1 MSLARI
7 TLLSALA
14 MTAFAANSLLCR
26 LALKNTQ
33 ISPAGFTS
41 IRILSGALILWL
53 IVSMR
58 RGRAGL
64 KGNWSSAA
72 ALFVYAS
79 AFSFAY
85 VKLPA
90 AVGTLILFGSVQ
102 ATMIGYGFLKGER
115 MRGLQVAGLCLALGG
130 LVIMVFP
137 GLSTP
142 SPTSAL
148 LMMAAGVAW
157 GIYSLRG
164 RGSSDPTADTAGN
177 FMRAAAFAALMGVG
191 MFADHS
197 LDGAGIW
204 YAVASGAVASGIG
217 YAVWYSV
224 LRGLPATNAATI
236 QLSVPVIAAAGAL
249 IVLGE
254 EITVRL
260 IAGSIAILG
269 GVFLAI
275 SSRKP

>member
-1 MSLARI
+1 
-7 TLLSALA
+7 

-26 LALKNTQ
+26 LALKSTRIN
-33 ISPAGFTS
+33 PAAFTS
-41 IRILSGALILWL
+41 IRILSGALMLWL
-53 IVSMR
+53 IVSLR
-58 RGRAGL
+58 RGRTGL
-64 KGNWSSAA
+64 KGNWPSAA
-72 ALFVYAS
+72 ALFAYAS

-102 ATMIGYGFLKGER
+102 ATMIGYGFLTGEKI
-115 MRGLQVAGLCLALGG
+115 RGLQVAGLCLALGG
-130 LVIMVFP
+130 LVVMVFP

-142 SPTSAL
+142 SPPSAL
-148 LMMAAGVAW
+148 LMMAAGTAW

-177 FMRAAAFAALMGVG
+177 FVRAAAFAALMGVA
-191 MFADHS
+191 MVPNHS
-197 LDGAGIW
+197 LDSEGIW

-224 LRGLPATNAATI
+224 LRGLTATNAATI

-254 EITVRL
+254 AITVQL
-260 IAGSIAILG
+260 IAGPIAILG
-269 GVFLAI
+269 GVFVVI
-275 SSRKP
+275 SSRKS